1 MRPLELVIWSMALGA
16 IAAVGLARLANLA
29 LRPSVS
35 QALGVAYHASVFLV
49 VLVLCG
55 ILTSLR
61 PDLDLRATH
70 VAQVLAGPLVVALAN
85 FWIRGWLSAPSRDR
99 ITSLALYGSALVL
112 PMLALA
118 CLALPRAQQLPAAA
132 AVALLGSSLTV
143 WLTVRAWLMG
153 DSLALGM
160 TAGCTLTL
168 PTVAGLYAIAMHLPA
183 MGLGL
188 QALVA
193 ACAAAG
199 NAVVGVVLW
208 LRDRQGWQA
217 RQADSPALLY
227 DPVTRLHSGS
237 SLVRKLILAQR
248 RRTRTRREGAVLAVM
263 VFDVDA
269 VAVQIGTGGVN
280 EMFIAIANRIQ
291 RQVGVVNPVGRY
303 YDRCFICLV
312 ETIQS
317 PASLRT
323 LGLRVAGS
331 LRRPIEVN
339 TAHGDRVQVRPDIGV
354 GVVHLPRG
362 HAQIEDILH
371 DAQRMAEAG
380 RAMRSGAA
388 ILDSASGEVVPVEKA
403 NLGQRRRPRA
413 NRTASASVTR
423 AARS

>member
-35 QALGVAYHASVFLV
+35 QALGVAYHAAVFLV
-49 VLVLCG
+49 VLLLCG
-55 ILTSLR
+55 LLTGLQPSVD
-61 PDLDLRATH
+61 PHIVH
-70 VAQVLAGPLVVALAN
+70 VTQVLIGPLVVALAN

-99 ITSLALYGSALVL
+99 ITSFALYGSALVL
-112 PMLALA
+112 PVMALA

-160 TAGCTLTL
+160 TAGCALTL
-168 PTVAGLYAIAMHLPA
+168 PTMAGLYAMAMHLPA
-183 MGLGL
+183 MGLAL
-188 QALVA
+188 QAVVA

-199 NAVVGVVLW
+199 NAVVGLVLW
-208 LRDRQGWQA
+208 QRDRQGWQA
-217 RQADSPALLY
+217 RQADSPALLF

-248 RRTRTRREGAVLAVM
+248 RRTRTRREGAVLAAM

-269 VAVQIGTGGVN
+269 VTVQIGTGGVN

-323 LGLRVAGS
+323 LGLRVASS

-339 TAHGDRVQVRPDIGV
+339 TAQGDRVQVRADIGV

-380 RAMRSGAA
+380 RGMRSGAA
-388 ILDSASGEVVPVEKA
+388 ILDSTTGEVVPVEKA
-403 NLGQRRRPRA
+403 NLGPRRRQGASRFAASSVPRA
-413 NRTASASVTR
+413 M
-423 AARS
+423 RS

>member
-35 QALGVAYHASVFLV
+35 QALGVAYHATVFTV
-49 VLVLCG
+49 VLLLCG
-55 ILTSLR
+55 ILTGLQ
-61 PDLDLRATH
+61 PALDPRTTH
-70 VAQVLAGPLVVALAN
+70 VMQVLAGPLVVALAN
-85 FWIRGWLSAPSRDR
+85 FWLRGWLSAPSRDR
-99 ITSLALYGSALVL
+99 ITSFALYGSALVL
-112 PMLALA
+112 PVMALA
-118 CLALPRAQQLPAAA
+118 CLALPQAQQLPAAG
-132 AVALLGSSLTV
+132 AVALLGSILTV

-160 TAGCTLTL
+160 TAGCTFTL
-168 PTVAGLYAIAMHLPA
+168 PTMAGLYAIAMHLPA
-183 MGLGL
+183 MGLAM
-188 QALVA
+188 QAIIAASA
-193 ACAAAG
+193 ACG
-199 NAVVGVVLW
+199 NAVVGLVLW
-208 LRDRQGWQA
+208 QRDRQGWQA
-217 RQADSPALLY
+217 RQADSPALLF

-248 RRTRTRREGAVLAVM
+248 RRSRTRREGAVIAAM

-269 VAVQIGTGGVN
+269 VTVQIGTGGVN

-323 LGLRVAGS
+323 LGLRVASS

-339 TAHGDRVQVRPDIGV
+339 TAHGDRVQVRVDIGV
-354 GVVHLPRG
+354 GVVHLPHG

-388 ILDSASGEVVPVEKA
+388 ILDSATGEVVPVEKA
-403 NLGQRRRPRA
+403 NLGPRRRPRA
-413 NRTASASVTR
+413 NRAPSSSPPR
-423 AARS
+423 AMRS